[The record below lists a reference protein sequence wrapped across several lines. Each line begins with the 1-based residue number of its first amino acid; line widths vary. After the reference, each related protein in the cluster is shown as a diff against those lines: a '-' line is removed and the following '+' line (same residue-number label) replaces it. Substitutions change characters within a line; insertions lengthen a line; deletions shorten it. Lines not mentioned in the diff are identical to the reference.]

1 MYPNNFYYPYRMSM
15 NFPYMSFNRP
25 LMNSIPNMVTR
36 RGLFSR
42 LGNSI
47 GAIRG
52 LNWSNIINNTSR
64 TLGVIN
70 QAIPIVKQTGP
81 MLHNMR
87 SMLRVASVF
96 RDETSSNKKT
106 TKSNVVNSINK
117 EDEAPKKEVTDED
130 SNLPNFFI

>member
-1 MYPNNFYYPYRMSM
+1 MYPNNFYYPYRMAM

-25 LMNSIPNMVTR
+25 IINSIPNMVTR

>member
-25 LMNSIPNMVTR
+25 IINSIPNMVTR

-42 LGNSI
+42 LGSSI